1 MKKIIAFAAFALALS
16 GCARDPI
23 ETSRTDN
30 PQINV
35 EKLFEHEGCSVYRF
49 LDGGHFVY
57 YSNCKGTTQA
67 NYGKEGDVTVTT
79 TRTNQ

>member
-1 MKKIIAFAAFALALS
+1 MKALIAIAASALFLS

-35 EKLFEHEGCSVYRF
+35 EKLFEHDGCSVYRF

-57 YSNCKGTTQA
+57 YSNCQGSTQA
-67 NYGKEGDVTVTT
+67 SYGKQGDVSVTT
-79 TRTNQ
+79 TSIDQ